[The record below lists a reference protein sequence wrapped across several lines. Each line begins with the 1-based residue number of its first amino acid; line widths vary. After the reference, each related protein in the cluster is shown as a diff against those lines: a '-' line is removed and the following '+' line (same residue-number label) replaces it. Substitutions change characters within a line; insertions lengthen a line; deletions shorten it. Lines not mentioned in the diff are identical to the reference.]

1 MCIASAVGSSRNA
14 AIMGAGGQVAGGVM
28 GVIGALSAGKAKAS
42 GLKQQAA
49 ASERQAAKLVE
60 VGADNVREMNK
71 MAHEDVAT
79 SRVAAAKSGVVAGAG
94 SAGDTEKRIVREY
107 QRNAERYG
115 EDVAAEEEQ
124 LKTQAHYLRK
134 AANKARKA
142 GRMAALGAGFE
153 MAGSIAKLAGALKK
167 PKPDGGGGGGGGVSK
182 EVSSYDWTAFQ
193 SVGRP

>member
-1 MCIASAVGSSRNA
+1 MCIVSAL
-14 AIMGAGGQVAGGVM
+14 GQVAGGVM
-28 GVIGALSAGKAKAS
+28 ETIGASSAGKAKAS

-60 VGADNVREMNK
+60 VGADNVREMNR
-71 MAHEDVAT
+71 MAHEDIAT

-94 SAGDTEKRIVREY
+94 SAGDVEKRITREY

-115 EDVAAEEEQ
+115 EDVAAEELQ

-134 AANKARKA
+134 AAGKARKA
-142 GRMAALGAGFE
+142 GRIAALGAGIKT
-153 MAGSIAKLAGALKK
+153 AGSISKLASEGAFKM
-167 PKPDGGGGGGGGVSK
+167 PKFGGFGGGGGGVKK